1 MNLNAVNYGEH
12 ILKVKSH
19 FWFFINSK
27 YQKEERDITTKYMV
41 LKNITLYILSKTLP
55 TSFYILAIHWEQS
68 HVWGLVVRKE
78 SWLAES
84 SLKWFLQKP
93 ISQI

>member
-1 MNLNAVNYGEH
+1 
-12 ILKVKSH
+12 
-19 FWFFINSK
+19 
-27 YQKEERDITTKYMV
+27 MV

-78 SWLAES
+78 SRLAES

-93 ISQI
+93 ISQIKHFDWLIAKLVSILANQNAQI